1 MSIYSVRELGSEI
14 GKDTLS
20 HGLDFTIAAGECV
33 ALVGESGSGKS
44 VSCLAPFGLIAP
56 HMTGS
61 AILDGTE
68 LANCSESELRRLRA
82 QKAGFIF
89 QQPLTAL
96 TPHMRTEQHL
106 RESAM
111 QAGGEPPDHGR
122 LAAMLKNVGLTDIEA
137 NLRKYPHE
145 LSGGERQRVMI
156 ACAIAHDPVL
166 LVADEPTSALDAHL
180 RGEIM
185 ELLGRLRRERGMALL
200 LVSHDL
206 PSVARH
212 ADHIVIMRRGKVIES
227 GPSDKII
234 RHPKAD
240 YSRQLWD
247 ATPKL
252 DDPAPQLPAIGTPLL
267 EVRDV
272 AVDYPRSGIFR
283 APFRAVEPANLTVHA
298 GEAVALVG
306 GSGSG
311 KSSIGKAIAGIGPWS
326 EGEILWQGG
335 ALPHKRNKAQKRA
348 VQTVFQDPV
357 ASLDPRWRVED
368 IVAEPLTHLRGEMTK
383 AERHASVA
391 AALETVGLDAAFM
404 QRRPTQISGGQ
415 AQRVAIARALVCKPE
430 MLVLDEATSALDP
443 VIGAEIVALLQQ
455 LQSGKS
461 LTMLFITH
469 DLALARK
476 LCHRILVLHQGQVVE
491 QGTADDIIA
500 KPQSDITRRLVTAS
514 RDG

>member
-1 MSIYSVRELGSEI
+1 MSIYSVRGLGAKV

-20 HGLDFTIAAGECV
+20 HGLDFDIAAGQCV

-56 HMTGS
+56 HMKGS
-61 AILDGTE
+61 AILEGTQ
-68 LANCSESELRRLRA
+68 LASCSESGLRQLRA

-96 TPHMRTEQHL
+96 TPHMRVARHL
-106 RESAM
+106 REAAM
-111 QAGGEPPDHGR
+111 QAGGDAPGHGA
-122 LAAMLKNVGLTDIEA
+122 LTAMLENVGLTDIEA
-137 NLRKYPHE
+137 KLRKYPHE

-212 ADHIVIMRRGKVIES
+212 ADHVVIMRRGEVVES
-227 GPSDKII
+227 GPPQQII
-234 RHPKAD
+234 RKPKAD
-240 YSRQLWD
+240 YSRQLWE

-252 DDPAPQLPAIGTPLL
+252 DDPAPALPAIGPPLL

-272 AVDYPRSGIFR
+272 AVDYARAGIFR
-283 APFRAVEPANLTVHA
+283 KPFRAVEPINLTIHA

-311 KSSIGKAIAGIGPWS
+311 KSSIGKAIAGIGPWTD
-326 EGEILWQGG
+326 GDILWRGE
-335 ALPHKRNKAQKRA
+335 ALPRKRSKAQKRA

-368 IVAEPLTHLRGEMTK
+368 IVAEPLTHLHREMTK
-383 AERHASVA
+383 HEQHASVA
-391 AALETVGLDAAFM
+391 AALETVGLDTAFM

-415 AQRVAIARALVCKPE
+415 AQRVAVARALVCAPE

-455 LQSGKS
+455 LQSEKS
-461 LTMLFITH
+461 LAMLFITH

-476 LCHRILVLHQGQVVE
+476 LCHRIVVLHQGQAVE
-491 QGTADDIIA
+491 QGPAGNIITD
-500 KPQSDITRRLVTAS
+500 PQSDITRRLVDAS
-514 RDG
+514 RAS